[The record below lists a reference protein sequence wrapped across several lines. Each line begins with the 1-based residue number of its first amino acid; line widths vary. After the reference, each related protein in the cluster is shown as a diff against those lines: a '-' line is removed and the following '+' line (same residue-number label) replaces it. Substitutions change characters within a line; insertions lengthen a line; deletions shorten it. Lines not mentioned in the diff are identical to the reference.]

1 MQPKKGRNYSF
12 THIIHADTIAEASA
26 EKFVDEANWF
36 FSAAEKSA
44 SSQVS
49 QSGP

>member
-12 THIIHADTIAEASA
+12 THIIHADPIAGASA
-26 EKFVDEANWF
+26 EKIANEANWF

-44 SSQVS
+44 SFEVS
-49 QSGP
+49 